1 MRAILLLILL
11 AIVVGA
17 GYYIWKVRSRG
28 PDLTFAPYQ
37 ENYASKVDLA
47 RVDAEY
53 PIERAKLQRIT
64 LDSLADFDQE
74 QLDQL
79 YAHLTAGPIPD
90 GQYRGAIL
98 LQKGSSGKYRASE
111 IVGGLKGVG
120 FDIAGDKLTALG
132 EALWKG
138 KVFYRDQRLL
148 RNKMENLDLLT
159 KFFPARKDDIEQLK
173 AQQNREFFPAKL
185 YCGQSLLDGR
195 RESVIIDYAF
205 TDELPGYRE
214 VPDALGGRDGL
225 LIRDE
230 IRMIRPG
237 LYLGR
242 AYMNGI
248 FGLNFALYNDGVAKG
263 QTDEWLRTGK
273 VAEDCWTGPQP
284 SPPVQQAMA
293 RAG

>member
-1 MRAILLLILL
+1 MKAALLFILLVL
-11 AIVVGA
+11 AAV
-17 GYYIWKVRSRG
+17 GYYFWKSRNAAE
-28 PDLTFAPYQ
+28 LTFAPYR
-37 ENYASKVDLA
+37 EGYDTKVDLA
-47 RVDAEY
+47 RAETEY
-53 PIERAKLQRIT
+53 PMEREKLRHVT
-64 LDSLADFDQE
+64 LDSLADLDQE
-74 QLDQL
+74 QLDQI

-90 GQYRGAIL
+90 GQYQGAIL

-148 RNKMENLDLLT
+148 RNRMEHLDPLT
-159 KFFPARKDDIEQLK
+159 KFFPAKKDEIEQLK
-173 AQQNREFFPAKL
+173 AQGKKEFFPAKL
-185 YCGQSLLDGR
+185 YCGQSLLDSR

-242 AYMNGI
+242 AYMNGV
-248 FGLNFALYNDGVAKG
+248 FGLNFALYNDGIAKS
-263 QTDEWLRTGK
+263 QTEEWVRTGK
-273 VAEDCWTGPQP
+273 VPEDCWTGPQP
-284 SPPVQQAMA
+284 PAPAQQA
-293 RAG
+293 RAQTR